1 LICAAKS
8 GLVAAKVQ
16 ASGTLG
22 LFMEDEPKSSTEAKA
37 DISPPPITL
46 GGPMSKAETLLI
58 LRNCIAA
65 SCFWWPERLDGNSAW
80 LEHAPFAFWIVEALR
95 PRVVVELGTLKG
107 CSYFALCQAVKQL
120 ELYTRCY
127 AVDTW
132 QGDKHTGFYGED
144 VFRDL
149 RSYHDVR
156 YASFSTLIRSTFD
169 EALPHFI
176 DHTIDL
182 LHIDGWHDYEQVKHD
197 FTSWRSKMSDRGVV
211 LFHDI
216 NVRERG
222 FGVARL
228 WEELCSDFPHFQF
241 LHGYGLG
248 VLGVGENLPAPI
260 LSLFAAAASERA
272 TSQVREAYA
281 RLGGTL
287 SLHFANEGLTSELTQ
302 KTADMQ
308 ALQNEAARQSRE
320 IGTLQ
325 QKAALQLAQA
335 AQMEAEL
342 ISARRRME
350 ELEIAVEAL
359 VAARAENTKL
369 DAALTE
375 ARRESAER
383 QVALGGRAA
392 ELTAVRQRVAQA
404 EAAAADLQR
413 ELSVMRHSAS
423 WRITK
428 PLRRMRSGLDIP
440 ARRAAWLLGRL
451 CRAMSLRIGG
461 RRLHDYCVRFANF
474 KLIAASGLFDRNWY
488 LERNPDVR
496 ASGVNPLRHYI
507 RHGASEGRDPNPLFD
522 SDWYLDQ
529 NRDVRAAGVNPLV
542 HYLRHG
548 AAEGRDPNPS
558 FDGDWYLDRNR
569 DVRAA
574 GMNPLRHYLRHGA
587 AERRDP
593 NPVFESG
600 RGFPQWRGQPYA
612 ANVEKW
618 YDETEPEI
626 SIVILNWNKSAL
638 TVQCLQ
644 HLWAHTTGYRYEI
657 IVCDNGSALQDFN
670 VLQALSGRFR
680 LLRIG
685 VNRFFG
691 EGNNLGAQHAKGE
704 FLVFLNN
711 DAFVTIGW
719 LEPLRAVF
727 DIRDNAGAV
736 GPKFV
741 YPDGRLQEAGA
752 RIEQNGCAVQVG
764 KFGSPDDAQ
773 YNELRAVDYCSAACL
788 MVRRYTF
795 ERVLGFDLCWDPAY
809 YEDVDLCFKIAL
821 LGLRTYYCPNSTVV
835 HLEHSTA
842 GDPQTGLQLQNIVE
856 INRAK
861 FMQRWGEWMRERRR
875 PDHLLDVIQSNTRR
889 QSTAEPSVGILAT
902 YPLIPGGGEMYLLSL
917 AEGLLPDARVI
928 LITPEA
934 YSRVRLLTMA
944 RELSL
949 DLHGLEICT
958 LAEAHKMPKLD
969 VFVAIGNTVL
979 PSVAGLGRR
988 NVYICQFP
996 FPMERTAILS
1006 QRQSWDDY
1014 ELVVV
1019 YSEFVRSHMRAA
1031 SRRIAL
1037 AEKSIQIIAPP
1048 VNLVDGA
1055 TTRKKNTILSVGR
1068 IFIGGHTK
1076 RHDVMIEAFRTMVN
1090 QGHSEMELHI
1100 AGALHPEQQ
1109 HREYFLQLQEMARG
1123 LPVIFH
1129 LNPGRQELIELYRD
1143 ALVYWHGAGFGIDI
1157 AVSPEKC
1164 EHFGITVVEAMS
1176 AGCIPV
1182 VADQGGPAELVD
1194 PGHTGFYFRDIAE
1207 LAAIT
1212 TKVWAGRADPWVA
1225 DIATAAVERAQIYA
1239 KANFVKEW
1247 QQLLAVGRAATG
1259 HMSLPNVKVLP

>member
-1 LICAAKS
+1 
-8 GLVAAKVQ
+8 
-16 ASGTLG
+16 
-22 LFMEDEPKSSTEAKA
+22 MEDEPTSSTEGMAA
-37 DISPPPITL
+37 ISPLPIIR
-46 GGPMSKAETLLI
+46 GGPMSDAETLSI

-107 CSYFALCQAVKQL
+107 YSYFALCQAVKQL

-127 AVDTW
+127 AIDTW

-182 LHIDGWHDYEQVKHD
+182 LHIDGLHDYEQVKHD
-197 FTSWRSKMSDRGVV
+197 FTSWRPKMSDRGVV

-272 TSQVREAYA
+272 TSQVREVYA

-287 SLHFANEGLTSELTQ
+287 SLHFANEGLTGALTQ
-302 KTADMQ
+302 KTADTQ
-308 ALQNEAARQSRE
+308 ALQNEVARQSCE
-320 IGTLQ
+320 IEMLQ
-325 QKAALQLAQA
+325 QKAALQLAHA
-335 AQMEAEL
+335 AQMETEL

-350 ELEIAVEAL
+350 ELETAVEAL
-359 VAARAENTKL
+359 AAAHAENAKL
-369 DAALTE
+369 DAALAE
-375 ARRESAER
+375 ARRESAE
-383 QVALGGRAA
+383 QQAALDGRAA
-392 ELTAVRQRVAQA
+392 ELTAVRQNVARA
-404 EAAAADLQR
+404 EAVAAGLQR
-413 ELSVMRHSAS
+413 ELSVMQHSAS
-423 WRITK
+423 WRITR
-428 PLRRMRSGLDIP
+428 PLRWMRSRLDLLARGIAGLSG
-440 ARRAAWLLGRL
+440 RA
-451 CRAMSLRIGG
+451 CRTITLRIGG
-461 RRLHDYCVRFANF
+461 RRLHDYFVTLANF
-474 KLIAASGLFDRNWY
+474 KSIAASGLFDRNWY

-496 ASGVNPLRHYI
+496 SSGVNPLLHYL
-507 RHGASEGRDPNPLFD
+507 RHGAAEGRDPNPLFD
-522 SDWYLDQ
+522 TDWYLDQ
-529 NRDVRAAGVNPLV
+529 NRDVRAAGVNPLL

-558 FDGDWYLDRNR
+558 FHGDRYLARNP

-574 GMNPLRHYLRHGA
+574 GMNPLMHYLRHGA
-587 AERRDP
+587 AEGRDP
-593 NPVFESG
+593 NPVESG
-600 RGFPQWRGQPYA
+600 RGLPQWTGRPYA
-612 ANVEKW
+612 ATVEKW

-644 HLWAHTTGYRYEI
+644 HVWAHTTGHRYEI

-670 VLQALSGRFR
+670 TLQALSGRFR
-680 LLRIG
+680 LLRVG

-691 EGNNLGAQHAKGE
+691 EGNNLGAQHAKGR

-727 DIRDNAGAV
+727 DIRENAGAV

-752 RIEQNGCAVQVG
+752 RIEQNGHAVQIG
-764 KFGSPDDAQ
+764 KFDASDDVR

-788 MVRRYTF
+788 MVRRDTF
-795 ERVLGFDLCWDPAY
+795 ERVLGFDLCWEPAY

-821 LGLRTYYCPNSTVV
+821 LGLRTYYCPKSTVV
-835 HLEHSTA
+835 HLEHVTT
-842 GDPQTGLQLQNIVE
+842 GDPRTGLQLQNIVE

-861 FMQRWGEWMRERRR
+861 FMHRWGEWMRQGRR
-875 PDHLLDVIQSNTRR
+875 PDHLLGVIQPITHRKSL
-889 QSTAEPSVGILAT
+889 AGPSVGILAT

-917 AEGLLPDARVI
+917 AEGLLPDASVM

-934 YSRVRLLTMA
+934 YSRVRLFTMA

-949 DLHGLEICT
+949 DLHGLEIST
-958 LAEAHKMPKLD
+958 LAEAQMMAKLD
-969 VFVAIGNTVL
+969 IFVAIGNTVL
-979 PSVAGLGRR
+979 PPVPGLGRR
-988 NVYICQFP
+988 NIYICQFP
-996 FPMERTAILS
+996 FPMERAALIT

-1019 YSEFVRSHMRAA
+1019 YSEFVRTHLRAA
-1031 SRRIAL
+1031 VRQIAL
-1037 AEKSIQIIAPP
+1037 EEKPIQIIAPP
-1048 VNLVDGA
+1048 VNLVDRA
-1055 TTRKKNTILSVGR
+1055 TTRNRNIILGVGR

-1090 QGHSEMELHI
+1090 QGHNEMELHI

-1129 LNPGRQELIELYRD
+1129 LNPSRQELDELYRA
-1143 ALVYWHGAGFGIDI
+1143 ALVYWHAAGFGIDI

-1182 VADQGGPAELVD
+1182 VAGQGGPAELVES
-1194 PGHTGFYFRDIAE
+1194 GRTGFYFGDIAE

-1212 TKVWAGRADPWVA
+1212 SKVWAGRADPWVA
-1225 DIATAAVERAQIYA
+1225 DIAAAAVDRAQIYA

-1247 QQLLAVGRAATG
+1247 RRLLVAPPPTSADMSFSECERSPVADGAV
-1259 HMSLPNVKVLP
+1259 S